1 MSRVETKKHP
11 RKGGKNFVALTQTY
25 RTKEARKEKRGK
37 RMPRKEKFPK
47 TQKTGITER

>member
-1 MSRVETKKHP
+1 MKIENTP
-11 RKGGKNFVALTQTY
+11 PEGGSENFVALTQAH